1 MFEKYGKAP
10 RKYREE
16 LTYLIGKKDLGL
28 FFKDSRK
35 KRLENAHIIKGS
47 TIKYNKKTIAFEI
60 ISLFTIDEKYMT
72 DSEFLVEQASKLKKI
87 ENQSKFSDEELMF
100 INNLLALKYNEAEPI
115 PPFFTNGVQCYMTK
129 INVDESMLK
138 NKKMPKNFV
147 IDFLC
152 HPQGAS
158 FSLEQINV
166 YKYLELNN
174 YKLIR

>member
-10 RKYREE
+10 RKYRNE

-28 FFKDSRK
+28 FFKESRK

-47 TIKYNKKTIAFEI
+47 TIKYKKNVTVFEI
-60 ISLFTIDEKYMT
+60 TSLFTIDEKYMT
-72 DSEFLVEQASKLKKI
+72 DTGFLVEQANKLKEI
-87 ENQSKFSDEELMF
+87 EKQGDFSDEELVF
-100 INNLLALKYNEAEPI
+100 INNLLALKYNQAVPI
-115 PPFFTNGVQCYMTK
+115 PLFFTNGVQCYMTK
-129 INVDESMLK
+129 INVDESKFK
-138 NKKMPKNFV
+138 NQKMSPNFV

-152 HPQGAS
+152 HPQNES

-174 YKLIR
+174 YKITR